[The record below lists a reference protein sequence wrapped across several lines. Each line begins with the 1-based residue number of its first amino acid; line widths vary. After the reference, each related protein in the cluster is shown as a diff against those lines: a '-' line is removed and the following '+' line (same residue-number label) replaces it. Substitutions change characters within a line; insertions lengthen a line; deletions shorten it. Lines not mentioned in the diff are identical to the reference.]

1 LSLQRGGSLRVGI
14 APVFAVQWVL
24 LRWLRARGSARRG
37 RRGRGKEMG
46 TVDSTRSLYDMYSTF
61 PDSTRRHGG
70 RGGMDG
76 SDGWR
81 PSPPSGPAKL
91 VPDAGASDVGH
102 VRVEGGGSA
111 ATSLCSA
118 SGARLTGNFPVAS
131 SSRKPTGRYP
141 FLAAM
146 CIAVFPW
153 LWASV
158 EGKGRATM
166 SRKDI
171 GRKRTAHIAM
181 IYVYIDHR

>member
-1 LSLQRGGSLRVGI
+1 
-14 APVFAVQWVL
+14 
-24 LRWLRARGSARRG
+24 
-37 RRGRGKEMG
+37 
-46 TVDSTRSLYDMYSTF
+46 
-61 PDSTRRHGG
+61 
-70 RGGMDG
+70 MDG

-131 SSRKPTGRYP
+131 SSRKSTGRYP

-146 CIAVFPW
+146 CIAAFPRPS
-153 LWASV
+153 LILASAPFASSRDMMSSRPLPDV
-158 EGKGRATM
+158 RCCAVSPVQSRAPLEQQPHDALAAHSGCAVQRRLREAVARRLS
-166 SRKDI
+166 SRSLTSERCPLSAAI
-171 GRKRTAHIAM
+171 CRAVSSQSSRAAISAP
-181 IYVYIDHR
+181 R